1 MPGWNAAH
9 IPDQSGRSAVVTG
22 ANSGIGYVTAREL
35 ARRGASVVL
44 ACRSAARGRAAVI
57 RLRAEV
63 PGAQAA
69 FMPLDL
75 ADLASVREFAAGYG
89 ARHASLDLLINNA
102 GVMALPYGRTAD
114 GFETQFGVNH
124 LGHFALTGLL
134 LPRLRAAAPGARIVN
149 VSSGFHVLGRIGP
162 ADAGPADAGPAD
174 AGPADAGPADAGP
187 ADAGPA
193 GAGLA
198 DPGGEHGYRRWI
210 AYGRSKTANLLFTH
224 ELSRRFTAAASPLTA
239 VAAHP
244 GYASSNLHSGASK
257 LEGPTLNSRVAA
269 LGNAV
274 LAQPTSSGALPT
286 LYAATAP
293 GVGPDAFIG
302 PRFGWRGA
310 PARSWRAGWT
320 LDDASG
326 ELLWAASEKLT
337 GVSYAALPR

>member
-1 MPGWNAAH
+1 MPGWNATH

-63 PGAQAA
+63 PGARAE
-69 FMPLDL
+69 FLPLDL
-75 ADLASVREFAAGYG
+75 ADLASVREFAVAYG
-89 ARHASLDLLINNA
+89 QRHASLDLLINNA

-114 GFETQFGVNH
+114 GFETQLGVNH

-134 LPRLRAAAPGARIVN
+134 LSRLRAAAPGARIVN

-162 ADAGPADAGPAD
+162 DD
-174 AGPADAGPADAGP
+174 
-187 ADAGPA
+187 
-193 GAGLA
+193 AGLA
-198 DPGGEHGYRRWI
+198 DAGGEHGYRRWI

-224 ELSRRFTAAASPLTA
+224 ELSRRFTAAGSPIAA

-286 LYAATAP
+286 LYAATAT
-293 GVGPDAFIG
+293 GVEPDAFIG

-320 LDDASG
+320 LDDTSG
-326 ELLWAASEKLT
+326 ELLWAASERLT

>member
-1 MPGWNAAH
+1 MPGWNATH

-22 ANSGIGYVTAREL
+22 ANSGIGYATAREL

-44 ACRSAARGRAAVI
+44 ACRSAARGRAAEV

-63 PGAQAA
+63 PGARAE

-89 ARHASLDLLINNA
+89 QRHASLDLLINNA
-102 GVMALPYGRTAD
+102 GVMALPYGRTVD

-162 ADAGPADAGPAD
+162 ADV
-174 AGPADAGPADAGP
+174 
-187 ADAGPA
+187 GPA
-193 GAGLA
+193 GADLA
-198 DPGGEHGYRRWI
+198 DPGGAHAYRRWI

-224 ELSRRFTAAASPLTA
+224 ELSRRFTAAASPITA

-257 LEGPTLNSRVAA
+257 LEGPTLDSRVAA
-269 LGNAV
+269 IGNAV
-274 LAQPTSSGALPT
+274 LAQPAASGALPT

-293 GVGPDAFIG
+293 GVRPDAFIG

-310 PARSWRAGWT
+310 PARSWRARWT
-320 LDDASG
+320 LDDSCG
-326 ELLWAASEKLT
+326 ELLWAASEELT
-337 GVSYAALPR
+337 GVSYSALPR